1 MADEISEIF
10 DFPQHYS
17 KKVSSFTV
25 AEDLPLELEES
36 SLFLSDDDDVCA
48 CLIDRHFCQGWE
60 MVEP

>member
-36 SLFLSDDDDVCA
+36 SLFLSDDDVCA
-48 CLIDRHFCQGWE
+48 CLIDRHFCQG
-60 MVEP
+60 